1 MEDKIPQSAI
11 DSIAQHINQRNNKQ
25 YNIPVVGTATN
36 PETPQIFEIIP
47 FEQIDNTDLQFFAVD
62 GSSNS
67 HSFYNGV
74 SIGLYRGG
82 YICFQLGKQV
92 RMNNYDDPVILGQ
105 AYTPINILITCDEH
119 LFSIYDELLTLPPV
133 KSFMEFLKASPEEVF
148 PYNRE
153 LVCSTTSTLL
163 SFCQ

>member
-25 YNIPVVGTATN
+25 YNISIVGGTTSN
-36 PETPQIFEIIP
+36 PETPQIFEIMP
-47 FEQIDNTDLQFFAVD
+47 FEQIDKTDTAFYAVD

-82 YICFQLGKQV
+82 YIC
-92 RMNNYDDPVILGQ
+92 
-105 AYTPINILITCDEH
+105 
-119 LFSIYDELLTLPPV
+119 
-133 KSFMEFLKASPEEVF
+133 
-148 PYNRE
+148 
-153 LVCSTTSTLL
+153 
-163 SFCQ
+163 